1 MTNTQPTDHRP
12 TDTSPPDPDDWS
24 GWPVVTDEPPT
35 TTATADR
42 PAADEPTRKRLSLNI
57 RMTEYLE
64 MAELGRWWRTSTTHA
79 TIVKAITLCRR
90 IHAAENPDQRWPDLD
105 PSARPLP
112 GYWALHIPQPDGT
125 EDVRRL
131 VIL

>member
-1 MTNTQPTDHRP
+1 MTNTEQETPPNFR
-12 TDTSPPDPDDWS
+12 PDPDDWQT
-24 GWPVVTDEPPT
+24 WPVVTDEPP
-35 TTATADR
+35 ARPDNDR
-42 PAADEPTRKRLSLNI
+42 EHSAPDEPTRKRLSLNI

-64 MAELGRWWRTSTTHA
+64 MIELSRWWRTSTTHA

-90 IHAAENPDQRWPDLD
+90 IHAAENPDERWPDLA
-105 PSARPLP
+105 PEHRPRP
-112 GYWALHIPQPDGT
+112 GYWALHVPQPDGT